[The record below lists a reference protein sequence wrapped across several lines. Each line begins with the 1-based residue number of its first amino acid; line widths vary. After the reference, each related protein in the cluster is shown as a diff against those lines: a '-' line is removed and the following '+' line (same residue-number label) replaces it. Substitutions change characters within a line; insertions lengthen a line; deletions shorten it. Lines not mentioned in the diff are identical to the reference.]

1 MAKVT
6 FEQNERI
13 EFTDSKTGVH
23 VIQLT
28 SYPVPSF
35 CLPYVNIN
43 FTPDSTTLLLLSQR
57 EARRDAPWDLFRVQ
71 ADGSGLTQ
79 LTDFDDVSG
88 PVLAPDGSCVYFRR
102 GNALWSVNMEDR
114 HKEEIG
120 CCEGVRGGGIGCIS
134 PDGRY
139 YFTTATTRD
148 NLTGLIRFRTDG
160 TEALILGEWEVGRG
174 PLHACSPGGAGL
186 LMIFHFREHK
196 EYRLFDF
203 DGNDLGLYS
212 DTYDYAHCTFLGRTA
227 RIQGCALPPDSAL
240 LHLGVGESEPTLI
253 ARGPYFWHSA
263 STLDG
268 EWIISDTNWPDMGLQ
283 LVHVPT
289 GRFRPLCYPHS
300 SQGHPQ
306 WTHPHPQFSP
316 DGNSVLFNSDRTGIC
331 QVYLAR
337 IPEELK
343 TRIREG
349 KIGVIERRI

>member
-1 MAKVT
+1 LAKAI
-6 FEQNERI
+6 FYQNERI
-13 EFTDSKTGVH
+13 EYTDAKTGAH
-23 VIQLT
+23 LIQLT

-35 CLPYVNIN
+35 CLPYVNTN
-43 FTPDSTTLLLLSQR
+43 FTPDSKTLVFLSQR
-57 EARRDAPWDLFRVQ
+57 EARRDAPWDLFRVE

-79 LTDFDDVSG
+79 LTDFDDLSG
-88 PVLAPDGSCVYFRR
+88 PVLAPDGKRVYFRR
-102 GNALWSVNMEDR
+102 ANRLWYVDMDTQHE
-114 HKEEIG
+114 EEIG
-120 CCEGVRGGGIGCIS
+120 HCEGVHGGGIGCIS

-139 YFTTATTRD
+139 YFTTANTR
-148 NLTGLIRFRTDG
+148 NQLVGLLRFRTDG
-160 TEALILGEWEVGRG
+160 PETLLLGEWEVSRA

-186 LMIFHFREHK
+186 LMIFHFWDHK
-196 EYRLFDF
+196 EYRLFDY
-203 DGNDLGLYS
+203 DGNDRGLFS
-212 DTYDYAHCTFLGRTA
+212 DNYDFAHCTFLGRTD

-240 LHLGVGESEPTLI
+240 LHLGIGEFEPTVI

-268 EWIISDTNWPDMGLQ
+268 EWIIADTNWPDQGLQ

-316 DGNSVLFNSDRTGIC
+316 DGNSVLFHSDRTGIC

-337 IPEELK
+337 VPAELK
-343 TRIREG
+343 TRTREG
-349 KIGVIERRI
+349 KIGVTERRM